1 MELIFLVA
9 FKISA
14 SMMGIRYKIKPPWA
28 KEWIE
33 SKYEATLEP
42 TGQAWI
48 DKARAAIEAEHSD
61 PKCLIEVRAL
71 IEEAN
76 APKPVPGEQVPE
88 QPAAAPSEAAPAPVA
103 NGKKTAKDEV

>member
-48 DKARAAIEAEHSD
+48 DKARAAIEAEHSA
-61 PKCLIEVRAL
+61 PKCLIEVQAL
-71 IEEAN
+71 IAAAN
-76 APKPVPGEQVPE
+76 APKPAPVEQTPE

-103 NGKKTAKDEV
+103 NGKKAAKDEV